1 MSINYP
7 NNQTPN
13 NLNKPNYS
21 NQVVFDPSKR
31 KQDRGY
37 YGNDNDANYYPNSN
51 SGNNT
56 DNKSPRADRYPNSNL
71 GGPV

>member
-7 NNQTPN
+7 NNQTPV
-13 NLNKPNYS
+13 NLTKPNYP
-21 NQVVFDPSKR
+21 NQGLFDPTKR

-51 SGNNT
+51 SGNDVDSKN
-56 DNKSPRADRYPNSNL
+56 PRFDRYPNSNF
-71 GGPV
+71 GGPY